1 MRLNINLA
9 KKPFHN
15 RRLFWLSFLVVM
27 GVLLLAGQWMLK
39 EVSSAKMVA
48 ARLEQEVKKQQAE
61 LKTLE
66 KQYNVPIQPLNPTQ
80 IQEIEASA
88 QLIKQRSFSWTQML
102 SEFEL
107 ALPKTIRI
115 ISIRPTKEEEALNI
129 PLKIKVYS
137 KSVKDLTDMIA
148 EIDKVGDFQVNPVNQ
163 ETPLQNGDIGFTLDV
178 LYNPRP
184 AKSFLAKKSQNKAEI
199 KKVANNED
207 ED

>member
-1 MRLNINLA
+1 MRLNVNLA
-9 KKPFHN
+9 KKPFYN
-15 RRLFWLSFLVVM
+15 RRLFWLSFLVFM
-27 GVLLLAGQWMLK
+27 CALLLAGQWMLK

-48 ARLEQEVKKQQAE
+48 SRLEQEVKKQQTE

-115 ISIRPTKEEEALNI
+115 ISITPTKLEDSLNI

-148 EIDKVGDFQVNPVNQ
+148 QMDKVGVFQVNLVNQ
-163 ETPLQNGDIGFTLDV
+163 EVPLQNGDIGFTLDV

-184 AKSFLAKKSQNKAEI
+184 AKNFLVKKKQNKAEI
-199 KKVANNED
+199 KKVINNKD

>member
-1 MRLNINLA
+1 MRLNVNLA
-9 KKPFHN
+9 KKPFYN
-15 RRLFWLSFLVVM
+15 RRLFWLSFLVLM
-27 GVLLLAGQWMLK
+27 CALLLAGQWMLK
-39 EVSSAKMVA
+39 EISSAKMVA
-48 ARLEQEVKKQQAE
+48 TRLEQEVKKQQTE

-80 IQEIEASA
+80 IQEIEASVK
-88 QLIKQRSFSWTQML
+88 LIKQRSFSWTQML

-115 ISIRPTKEEEALNI
+115 ISITPTKEEDTLNI
-129 PLKIKVYS
+129 PLKVKVYS

-148 EIDKVGDFQVNPVNQ
+148 QMDKVGVFQVNPVNQ
-163 ETPLQNGDIGFTLDV
+163 EVPLQNGDIGFTLDV

-184 AKSFLAKKSQNKAEI
+184 AKNFLVKKKQNKAEI
-199 KKVANNED
+199 KKVVNDKD

>member
-9 KKPFHN
+9 KKPFYN

-39 EVSSAKMVA
+39 EVSSAKTVA

-80 IQEIEASA
+80 IQEIEAAA

-115 ISIRPTKEEEALNI
+115 ISITPTKEEDALNI
-129 PLKIKVYS
+129 PLNIKVYS

-148 EIDKVGDFQVNPVNQ
+148 EMDKVGVFQVNLVNQ
-163 ETPLQNGDIGFTLDV
+163 EVPLQNGDIGFSLDV

-184 AKSFLAKKSQNKAEI
+184 AKNFLAKKKQNKAEI
-199 KKVANNED
+199 KKVVNKED